1 MIASFLLAW
10 RTLVRG
16 RFVPVL
22 FAAVALVAALLPGLI
37 RSDGTASG
45 EREMYINALLGCAT
59 TIVSLAVLCAAC
71 SHVARARDEHRLALA
86 AVRPVAAFRALVG
99 VWLAY
104 ALAAAA
110 VMAAISAYVYFR
122 TPGGA
127 APCRHHVAPVMP
139 SPMIAARAALAEFLA
154 DPNTP
159 DAVRKAPRGAV
170 LSLLASREADRYDSI
185 PPGTRVEWKFPA
197 EWTAKPGIALRVRF
211 ATQYEMRTDL
221 KGEFSFGGYSAVIS
235 NNTQAILEVPL
246 ASAHEGQASARKGQK
261 LRLEGGD
268 SAEGQSG
275 DSAGK
280 SSGAAEV
287 MFTNTGKETVML
299 RPRRDI
305 FLLVPAD
312 SFAANMVRSL
322 VVVLSGIAL
331 AAAFGLF
338 LSSALSRPVAVF
350 TALVSAAVIF
360 MVPNVIDQFVDEL
373 GTPISDRIGLMLS
386 RSVYALTSSISG
398 ATPIADLA
406 DDRCVE
412 WSDVARAVLF
422 NVLLLPAAFLGVAAF
437 ILRRKAVNGA

>member
-22 FAAVALVAALLPGLI
+22 FAAVALVAAFLPGLV

-71 SHVARARDEHRLALA
+71 SHVARAREEHRLALA
-86 AVRPVAAFRALVG
+86 VVRPVAAFRALAG

-104 ALAAAA
+104 VLAAAV
-110 VMAAISAYVYFR
+110 VMAAMSAYVYFR
-122 TPGGA
+122 APGGA

-185 PPGTRVEWKFPA
+185 PPGTGVEWKFPA
-197 EWTAKPGIALRVRF
+197 EWRAKSQLALRVRF
-211 ATQYEMRTDL
+211 ATQYEMRADL
-221 KGEFSFGGYSAVIS
+221 KGEFSFRGYRTVIS

-246 ASAHEGQASARKGQK
+246 VSAPEGQRP
-261 LRLEGGD
+261 RVEGG
-268 SAEGQSG
+268 GT
-275 DSAGK
+275 
-280 SSGAAEV
+280 AAV
-287 MFTNTGKETVML
+287 AFTNTGKETVML

-312 SFAANMVRSL
+312 SFAANMMRAFM
-322 VVVLSGIAL
+322 VVLSGIAL

-338 LSSALSRPVAVF
+338 LSSAISRPVAVF

-360 MVPNVIDQFVDEL
+360 MVPSVMDQFVDEL
-373 GTPISDRIGLMLS
+373 GTPLSDRIGLMLS
-386 RSVYALTSSISG
+386 RSVYALTSSISDS
-398 ATPIADLA
+398 TPIADLA

-412 WSDVARAVLF
+412 WADVGRAVLF
-422 NVLLLPAAFLGVAAF
+422 NLILIPAAFLGVAAF